1 MTDPRAT
8 TRLTDGLT
16 TQHEKS
22 ACKTSCD
29 INNLS
34 PLIGEII
41 ECDCFGDGHYKSCIL
56 ESWTKRTFKAR
67 YSRRGAKIT
76 MTIAFNGK
84 GQHCFWRSL
93 TSRLNYQF
101 TRDEE

>member
-1 MTDPRAT
+1 MTDPRKT
-8 TRLTDGLT
+8 VRLFDGLVSQQET
-16 TQHEKS
+16 S

-29 INNLS
+29 INDLS
-34 PLIGEII
+34 PMIGEVI

-56 ESWTKRTFKAR
+56 ESWTKRTFKVS
-67 YSRRGAKIT
+67 YSRRGTQIT
-76 MTIAFNGK
+76 MTIAFNGR
-84 GQHCFWRSL
+84 GQHFFWRSL